1 MGIFAFT
8 YRSTDVNQFLP
19 PTREALDSRD
29 NELELYLQLADPVG
43 RIARWHGTSIPVP
56 DGWLRCNG
64 ASVTVVRYNAL
75 FKVIG
80 YTYGGSGANFTLPT
94 VADHIIRY

>member
-1 MGIFAFT
+1 MGAFSFT
-8 YRSTDVNQFLP
+8 FKNADIRQFEPASKDL
-19 PTREALDSRD
+19 LDNRD

-43 RIARWHGTSIPVP
+43 RICQWHTGIAVP
-56 DGWLRCNG
+56 DGWLLCNG

-94 VADHIIRY
+94 VTDHIIRY

>member
-1 MGIFAFT
+1 MAVFAYT
-8 YRSTDVNQFLP
+8 YRATDLAQFLP
-19 PTREALDSRD
+19 PTKETLDNRD

-43 RIARWHGTSIPVP
+43 RICQWHTGIAVP
-56 DGWLRCNG
+56 DGWLLCDG
-64 ASVTVVRYNAL
+64 ASVTVVRYSSL

-94 VADHIIRY
+94 VTDHIIRY

>member
-1 MGIFAFT
+1 MTRFAFT
-8 YRSTDVNQFLP
+8 FRNTDIAEFTST
-19 PTREALDSRD
+19 TKETLDSRD
-29 NELELYLQLADPVG
+29 NELELYLRLADPVG
-43 RIARWHGTSIPVP
+43 RIVQWHTTTIPVP

-64 ASVTVVRYNAL
+64 ASVTVSRYNAL

-94 VADHIIRY
+94 VTDHIIRY